1 MQNITYILLST
12 ASSLVKWIFLLHK
25 LKDIKS
31 SVKIFHRSAG
41 SDLRN
46 WISYDVTSVQ
56 RFLDPSHIATVQHC
70 RTRLKMSIVRFQIS
84 CTAAFQGPSSHHLWI
99 ALITC
104 ESLSPFCWR
113 SLRLARKEIMKK
125 DWEKIWNGFVHNWN
139 ILNFLKLKRQ
149 SSVFSAS
156 SM

>member
-1 MQNITYILLST
+1 MQNITYILWST
-12 ASSLVKWIFLLHK
+12 ASSPVKWIFLLHK
-25 LKDIKS
+25 FKDIKS

-70 RTRLKMSIVRFQIS
+70 RTRLEMSIVMFQIS

-99 ALITC
+99 TLTLLLKI
-104 ESLSPFCWR
+104 PQIG
-113 SLRLARKEIMKK
+113 RKEIMKK
-125 DWEKIWNGFVHNWN
+125 DWEKIWNGFVQNCN

-156 SM
+156 LM